1 MDFSITTIPL
11 KAPVASLIWR
21 GDDLVDL
28 TRGGESYSLDGS
40 YRVAKLYWG
49 FRFDAA
55 LTSPSGQ
62 YSVIY
67 ERLGTKG
74 LLLDGLKIV
83 RELNRSYYHAEVY
96 EYPIT
101 FAKGRD
107 GQDLLI
113 HCPDDYCR
121 IDVEVA
127 ATGER
132 LSLHPERKPQDVFHS
147 RLEAS
152 PDGRWLVSAGW
163 LWHPF
168 DVACVFDL
176 DACLADPRN
185 LDSTND
191 AQPGSTDE
199 VSTALF
205 DSDSKLLLSSNGD
218 AELIDEPNTQRLGPG
233 QVGLWN
239 PACRAFERVTTVGKT
254 LGNLMPLGRNHV
266 VSFYEHPKIV
276 DLVTGQVVQEW
287 PEVNSGKQSSSI
299 IHHLDTIPPIA
310 KDPANY
316 RFAVADKEKLTV
328 FQAHL

>member
-1 MDFSITTIPL
+1 MDFTLTTIPIA
-11 KAPVASLIWR
+11 APVSSLVWI

-40 YRVAKLYWG
+40 HREASLYWG

-55 LTSPSGQ
+55 ILSPSGRF
-62 YSVIY
+62 SVIY

-96 EYPIT
+96 EYPVA
-101 FAKGRD
+101 FARGHG

-113 HCPDDYCR
+113 HCPDEYCQ

-132 LSLHPERKPQDVFHS
+132 LSAHPERKPQDIFHS
-147 RLEAS
+147 RLDVS
-152 PDGRWLVSAGW
+152 PNGRWLVSAGW
-163 LWHPF
+163 VWHPF

-176 DACLADPRN
+176 DACLADPRK
-185 LDSTND
+185 LDAISES
-191 AQPGSTDE
+191 QPDSTDE
-199 VSTALF
+199 INTAVF
-205 DSDSKLLLSSNGD
+205 DTDSKLLLSSNCE
-218 AELIDEPNTQRLGPG
+218 AELTDEPDNQRVGPG

-239 PACRAFERVTTVGKT
+239 PVTRALDRVSTVGKT
-254 LGNLMPLGRNHV
+254 LGNLMPVGRDHV
-266 VSFYEHPKIV
+266 VSFYGHPKLV
-276 DLVTGQVVQEW
+276 DLVSGQVVQEW

-299 IHHLDTIPPIA
+299 IHHIDTVPPIA
-310 KDPANY
+310 KDPERC
-316 RFAVADKEKLTV
+316 RFAVADKEKITV
-328 FQAHL
+328 FQARL

>member
-1 MDFSITTIPL
+1 MDFSLTTIPL
-11 KAPVASLIWR
+11 KSPVSSLVWK

-40 YRVAKLYWG
+40 HRMAKLYWG

-101 FAKGRD
+101 FAKGQD

-121 IDVEVA
+121 IDVEVVA
-127 ATGER
+127 SGER
-132 LSLHPERKPQDVFHS
+132 LSMHPERKPQDVFHS
-147 RLEAS
+147 RLDVS
-152 PDGRWLVSAGW
+152 PDGRWLISAGW
-163 LWHPF
+163 VWHPF

-176 DACLADPRN
+176 GACLADPRN
-185 LDSTND
+185 LDSTNES
-191 AQPGSTDE
+191 QPDSTDE
-199 VSTALF
+199 VNIALF
-205 DSDSKLLLSSNGD
+205 DSDSKLLLSSNVG
-218 AELIDEPNTQRLGPG
+218 AELIDEPNTQRLRPG
-233 QVGLWN
+233 QIGLWN
-239 PACRAFERVTTVGKT
+239 PTTRSFEKITTVGKT
-254 LGNLMPLGRNHV
+254 LGSLMPLGRNHV

-287 PEVNSGKQSSSI
+287 PGVNSGKQSSSI
-299 IHHLDTIPPIA
+299 IHHLDTIPPMA

-316 RFAVADKEKLTV
+316 RFAVADKEKITV